1 MRRKLV
7 LASHGV
13 LATGMLD
20 TLQMIL
26 GELPCEAET
35 FSLLPGDSPSRIAEA
50 VQKEC
55 AAQPDTEFLL
65 VTDVCGASVCTAL
78 CGLVAESNV
87 RLFAGMSLPM
97 VLSLLTETSCPISD
111 EEVEEALSV
120 AREGARAIDV
130 RQLEIQ
136 EEEDF

>member
-7 LASHGV
+7 LASHGG

-65 VTDVCGASVCTAL
+65 VTDVFGASVCTAL

-120 AREGARAIDV
+120 AREGARAIGV
-130 RQLEIQ
+130 RQLESQ

>member
-7 LASHGV
+7 LASHGG

-50 VQKEC
+50 VQEEC

-65 VTDVCGASVCTAL
+65 VTDVFGASVCTAL

-120 AREGARAIDV
+120 AREGARAIDA
-130 RQLEIQ
+130 RQLESQ